1 MNSAPAESKDVLV
14 DKFGRIH
21 TYLRISVTDRCNLS
35 CVYCMPVEGFPRMP
49 KEEVLSFEEI
59 VRLVRIF
66 AKGGVTNIRL
76 TGGEPTIRRDIVELV
91 RRIAAVD
98 GITDVALTTNG
109 LKLPKLAK
117 DLAEAGL
124 TRVNISVDTLERER
138 FKRVSGGGRLKDVLD
153 GVDAS
158 RAAGLTPVK
167 VNAVLLKG
175 ENDSEI
181 RSLVEYFE
189 AHDGETE
196 LRFIEYMPFGERRG
210 KGVVAE
216 DVREAIS
223 KFRTVVPAEHGR
235 GGGPAVGFE
244 LLESGLKIG
253 FISPLSEKFC
263 EGCNRLRLM
272 ADGNLRTCLSD
283 DGTPSLRDLIRSSI
297 TDDDLFRS
305 VQEMVMGKREGHG
318 CTVEGGDV
326 FEGVMTRIGG

>member
-1 MNSAPAESKDVLV
+1 MNSVPARSKDALR

-21 TYLRISVTDRCNLS
+21 TYLRISVTDRCNLA
-35 CVYCMPVEGFPRMP
+35 CVYCMPVEGFPHMP
-49 KEEVLSFEEI
+49 KGEMLSFEEI

-66 AKGGVTNIRL
+66 ARGGITNIRL

-91 RRIAAVD
+91 RQIAEVD
-98 GITDVALTTNG
+98 GITDVAMTTNG

-117 DLAEAGL
+117 PLVEAGL
-124 TRVNISVDTLERER
+124 TRVNISVDTLDQKR
-138 FKRVSGGGRLKDVLD
+138 FNSVSGGGRLRDVLD
-153 GVDAS
+153 GVDAA
-158 RAAGLTPVK
+158 RTAGLTPVK

-189 AHDGETE
+189 AHNGETE
-196 LRFIEYMPFGERRG
+196 LRFIEYMPFGERRC

-216 DVREAIS
+216 EVRETIS
-223 KFRTVVPAEHGR
+223 KFRTVIPSDKKR
-235 GGGPAVGFE
+235 GGGPAVGYE
-244 LLESGLKIG
+244 LLESGMKIG

-283 DGTPSLRDLIRSSI
+283 DGTPSLRDLVRSST
-297 TDDDLFRS
+297 TDDDLFRE
-305 VQEMVMGKREGHG
+305 VQGMVMGKREGHG